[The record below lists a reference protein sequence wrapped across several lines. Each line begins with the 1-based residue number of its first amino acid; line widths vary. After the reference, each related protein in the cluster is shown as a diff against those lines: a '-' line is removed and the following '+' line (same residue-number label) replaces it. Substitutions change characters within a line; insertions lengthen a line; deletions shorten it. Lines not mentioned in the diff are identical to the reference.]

1 MENQSFRQS
10 GSGKR
15 RSLWMENASFVCG
28 LIAVSCVC
36 AVYPAFVAGSLGIV
50 FALLSRGGEMTLT
63 GKSRAGLI
71 MGSVGLA
78 IVLLL
83 MTYVIIVAYVYFGG
97 IEEMMEFMYERME
110 LDYNRLMFETA
121 KCSNVIT
128 SAVHR

>member
-1 MENQSFRQS
+1 
-10 GSGKR
+10 
-15 RSLWMENASFVCG
+15 MENASFVCG

-50 FALLSRGGEMTLT
+50 FALLSRGGEMTFT

-71 MGSVGLA
+71 MGSIGLA

-83 MTYVIIVAYVYFGG
+83 MTYVIIAYVYFGG
-97 IEEMMEFMYERME
+97 IEEMMEFMYEKME

-121 KCSNVIT
+121 KCSSVIT
-128 SAVHR
+128 SAIQR